1 MEPLSHSHPGSPS
14 FPSSPFHWPELT
26 PGKGG
31 GGVGNVQTLVFI
43 KNTVLH
49 LTYAQTWRLHYNVD
63 TDPERLLQR
72 PAMIS
77 FLFLS
82 QGCPVRF
89 ERQKEL
95 RMKQNECKKG
105 ALGVPFEVLSSLPQY
120 CWTLAFIPLL
130 HQHSFG
136 RFSITFHS
144 AGVRK
149 RILKSFNW
157 RVVWKKALSDF
168 WLSPRFSF
176 QITLYS

>member
-31 GGVGNVQTLVFI
+31 GGGNVQTLVFI